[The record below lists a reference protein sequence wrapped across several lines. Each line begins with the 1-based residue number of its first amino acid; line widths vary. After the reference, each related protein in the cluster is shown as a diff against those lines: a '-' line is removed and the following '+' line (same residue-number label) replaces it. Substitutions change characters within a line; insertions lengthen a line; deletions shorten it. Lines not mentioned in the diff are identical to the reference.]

1 MVPSWHAL
9 PNGSRVEIMSSRPRM
24 DLFINMPALRK
35 LDNMLLE
42 ILDGFSECEYWYVD
56 EGILGSEGG
65 IQREEEKRWMGMP
78 CVPPGGLSEG
88 TRKQLNEKLE
98 CGSQILKAASAINV
112 ATLAE
117 MEVPDSYMESLPK
130 NGKGCLGDVL
140 YRYISSCEHLSPDYL
155 VENVEDEGCLEMANR
170 IEAAI
175 HVWRRQRVSSWEMV
189 RDVMMDG
196 EMKRG
201 LLVERA
207 ENLLLS
213 LRLRFPTLMQT
224 ALDATKIQCN
234 KDVGKS
240 ILESY
245 SRVLESLAFNIM
257 SRIEDLLYVDDINK
271 TPDKNISLVSP
282 RKVIRGP
289 FLVSSPPARAIGDQM
304 LILSSSSN
312 TNANRGLRVITNYVK
327 VDDDG
332 FILEERKSSQPNMDV
347 KESSSANKQQL
358 DRFYLYSSL
367 R

>member
-24 DLFINMPALRK
+24 DLFINMPALCK

-56 EGILGSEGG
+56 EGILGSN
-65 IQREEEKRWMGMP
+65 P

-88 TRKQLNEKLE
+88 TRKQLSEKLE
-98 CGSQILKAASAINV
+98 CGSQILKAASAINA

-140 YRYISSCEHLSPDYL
+140 YRYISSCEHLSPECL
-155 VENVEDEGCLEMANR
+155 VESVGDEGCLEMANR
-170 IEAAI
+170 VEAAI
-175 HVWRRQRVSSWEMV
+175 HVWRRQRVSSWEM
-189 RDVMMDG
+189 R
-196 EMKRG
+196 RG

-224 ALDATKIQCN
+224 TLDATKIQCN

-245 SRVLESLAFNIM
+245 SRVLESLAFNIV
-257 SRIEDLLYVDDINK
+257 SRIEDLLYVDDVNK
-271 TPDKNISLVSP
+271 TSDKNISLGSSK
-282 RKVIRGP
+282 KVIRGP
-289 FLVSSPPARAIGDQM
+289 FLVSWPPARVRGDQM
-304 LILSSSSN
+304 SVLSRSSN

-332 FILEERKSSQPNMDV
+332 FIAEERKSSQPNMDV

-358 DRFYLYSSL
+358 DKFYMYSSL